1 MFIIPSQA
9 IYILK
14 NKKDINMT
22 IVYFLSIIIPAVLAG
37 FAYYKIC
44 VEWAEKLCEADTNKK
59 TQRKEKR
66 HET

>member
-1 MFIIPSQA
+1 
-9 IYILK
+9 
-14 NKKDINMT
+14 MT